1 MFNQAT
7 LVGNAGK
14 DPELR
19 YTQGGTA
26 IAKFSLA
33 TSYGLKKPDGTWEN
47 KTTWHNIVVFGKMA
61 EGIASRI
68 RKGDPVLV
76 VGRIE
81 NDEWTGQ
88 DGQKRRTTQIIADTL
103 RGLGP
108 KRDPATPA
116 AGRPTN
122 PVAEPT
128 AAHYEA
134 ADSDV
139 PF

>member
-61 EGIASRI
+61 EGTASRI

-103 RGLGP
+103 RCMGP
-108 KRDPATPA
+108 KRDTAAPP

-122 PVAEPT
+122 PVAEPM

-134 ADSDV
+134 SDSDV